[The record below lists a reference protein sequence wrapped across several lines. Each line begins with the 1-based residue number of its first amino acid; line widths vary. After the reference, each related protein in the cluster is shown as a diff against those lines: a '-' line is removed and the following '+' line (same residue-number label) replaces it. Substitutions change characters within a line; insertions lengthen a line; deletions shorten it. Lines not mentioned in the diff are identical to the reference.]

1 MALTIKNLKCGTVA
15 VYPSSGDV
23 VDTVAT
29 GKSVLVDNISFVNTS
44 GSTVSLNVQFQNGS
58 AAIPVA
64 DSVQVAANGR
74 WMLESITLGAGQRI
88 SAWILSGSGLQFV
101 SSGVEKDV

>member
-64 DSVQVAANGR
+64 ENKQAKSSR
-74 WMLESITLGAGQRI
+74 HRLTFRI
-88 SAWILSGSGLQFV
+88 EVFVHNMFFLS
-101 SSGVEKDV
+101 